1 MDPNLHLDENNTCVP
16 CCNTLDSEES
26 SENCCPCD
34 EKNMKC
40 LVEKDLEHNGSK
52 KRRSNGAHG
61 LQKGDKKGDTNH
73 VLVHNTIIN
82 GFVIFFT
89 VIILPV
95 ACIMAYKKY
104 YKRFLRQIQTNL
116 NGHSRNTRAKWRR
129 HQTYEK
135 VNSDELSNNGCEDS
149 NIEFSHHGNNTN
161 MDFINNQDSDGS
173 ESEETED
180 MTYIFGEERRR
191 LLHTSSSNTTTP
203 TSSNFS
209 LPSDSVSS
217 TATSVNI

>member
-1 MDPNLHLDENNTCVP
+1 
-16 CCNTLDSEES
+16 
-26 SENCCPCD
+26 
-34 EKNMKC
+34 
-40 LVEKDLEHNGSK
+40 
-52 KRRSNGAHG
+52 
-61 LQKGDKKGDTNH
+61 
-73 VLVHNTIIN
+73 
-82 GFVIFFT
+82 
-89 VIILPV
+89 
-95 ACIMAYKKY
+95 MAYKKY

-135 VNSDELSNNGCEDS
+135 VNGDELSNGCEDS
-149 NIEFSHHGNNTN
+149 NIEFSDHGNNTMN
-161 MDFINNQDSDGS
+161 LLTNNDSDGS

-180 MTYIFGEERRR
+180 MTYIFGED
-191 LLHTSSSNTTTP
+191 SSTTTP

>member
-1 MDPNLHLDENNTCVP
+1 MGH
-16 CCNTLDSEES
+16 
-26 SENCCPCD
+26 
-34 EKNMKC
+34 M
-40 LVEKDLEHNGSK
+40 GYK
-52 KRRSNGAHG
+52 KET
-61 LQKGDKKGDTNH
+61 KKGIMIMFWSITQLLMD
-73 VLVHNTIIN
+73 LSY
-82 GFVIFFT
+82 FFT

-135 VNSDELSNNGCEDS
+135 VNSDELSNGCEDS

-173 ESEETED
+173 ESEETE
-180 MTYIFGEERRR
+180 
-191 LLHTSSSNTTTP
+191 
-203 TSSNFS
+203 
-209 LPSDSVSS
+209 
-217 TATSVNI
+217 